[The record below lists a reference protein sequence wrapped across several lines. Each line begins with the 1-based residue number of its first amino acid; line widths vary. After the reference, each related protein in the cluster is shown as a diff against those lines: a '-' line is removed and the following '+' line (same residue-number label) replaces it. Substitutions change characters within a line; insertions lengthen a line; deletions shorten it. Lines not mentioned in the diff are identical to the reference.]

1 MRALCLLLLLFLGL
15 NHLSAADVA
24 ATPEALVVALYKAH
38 DNDKSP
44 FFQTDDKARLNKY
57 FTKELADLIWKDAK
71 DSNGE
76 VGVLGFDP
84 LYDAQDTEIKKF
96 AILKAKVEGE
106 KATVPVGFENMGEKQ
121 RVVFKLIQQEGVWK
135 ISDIQYTAGHT
146 LLGLYKDAAKEN

>member
-1 MRALCLLLLLFLGL
+1 MRALSFLLLLFLGL
-15 NHLSAADVA
+15 NHLSAADAA
-24 ATPEALVVALYKAH
+24 ATPDALVAALYKAH

-44 FFQTDDKARLNKY
+44 FFQTDDKAPLNK
-57 FTKELADLIWKDAK
+57 FFNKELADLIWKDAK
-71 DSNGE
+71 ESKGE

-96 AILKAKVEGE
+96 AIQEAKVEGE

-121 RVVFKLIQQEGVWK
+121 RVVFKLVKQGGVWK